1 MRKIFNWTF
10 AAPFLAWILVLISPL
25 GAADIYYWF
34 AFIFLIACVMAS
46 VHHAEVVA
54 HRVGE
59 PFGTI
64 VLALAV
70 TILEASIIVT
80 LMLAGGEGA
89 ASYARDTLFAAVML
103 ILNGILGISMIV
115 GARKYK
121 EQTFQTKSVTIALV
135 ALVAIVVFTLIL
147 PNVTT
152 SISGPSYTN
161 SQLVFVT
168 IACLVIYISFI
179 KAQTVRQRH
188 YFMSTSDNGHTNSH
202 VSKREAL
209 ISLFLLLACLGAVVY
224 LSKKISPLIELS
236 ISEAGLPKALVGVVI
251 SFIILLPEGI
261 AAVRAASKNRFQSS
275 INLSLG
281 SAIASIGLSIP
292 TVAVLCVWFDIPL
305 ILGIDKKSMVLL
317 ALSLFTVMLSLNK
330 GKTNLT
336 YGTVLVMILFAYI
349 YTIIFP

>member
-1 MRKIFNWTF
+1 
-10 AAPFLAWILVLISPL
+10 
-25 GAADIYYWF
+25 
-34 AFIFLIACVMAS
+34 
-46 VHHAEVVA
+46 
-54 HRVGE
+54 
-59 PFGTI
+59 
-64 VLALAV
+64 
-70 TILEASIIVT
+70 
-80 LMLAGGEGA
+80 
-89 ASYARDTLFAAVML
+89 
-103 ILNGILGISMIV
+103 MIV

-135 ALVAIVVFTLIL
+135 SLVAIVVFTLIL

-152 SISGPSYTN
+152 SISGPSYSN
-161 SQLVFVT
+161 PQLVFVT

-179 KAQTVRQRH
+179 MAQTVRQRH
-188 YFMSTSDNGHTNSH
+188 YFLTASDNGHTNTD
-202 VSKREAL
+202 VSKKEAW

-224 LSKKISPLIELS
+224 LSKKMSPLIELS

-292 TVAVLCVWFDIPL
+292 TVAILCVWLDIPL
-305 ILGIDKKSMVLL
+305 VLGIDKKSMVLL

-349 YTIIFP
+349 YTIIYP

>member
-1 MRKIFNWTF
+1 
-10 AAPFLAWILVLISPL
+10 
-25 GAADIYYWF
+25 
-34 AFIFLIACVMAS
+34 MAS

-89 ASYARDTLFAAVML
+89 STYARDTLFSAVML

-135 ALVAIVVFTLIL
+135 SLVAIVVFTLIL

-152 SISGPSYTN
+152 SIAGPSYTN

-168 IACLVIYISFI
+168 IVCLVIYISFI

-188 YFMSTSDNGHTNSH
+188 YFISSSADGHANSH
-202 VSKREAL
+202 VSKKEAL
-209 ISLFLLLACLGAVVY
+209 ISLFLLLACLGAVVF

-236 ISEAGLPKALVGVVI
+236 ISGAGLPKALVGVVI

-261 AAVRAASKNRFQSS
+261 AAIRAANKNRFQSS

-292 TVAVLCVWFDIPL
+292 TVAVLCMWFDIPL